1 MTGTA
6 ASVDTGGHGFAV
18 LPAGVDLGSAAS
30 GAWVDLG
37 LSLALPTA
45 GTYHLDAVVRGNLGN
60 MSAGENAVVL
70 ARLWDVTAGA
80 LLPDSEAIVVQIA
93 EYAPGAATALQWN
106 GSAAISV
113 EYKPTS
119 PRTVRLEAARV
130 DIAGTTEVA
139 GIGSDT
145 LQRTTL
151 RYARVA

>member
-6 ASVDTGGHGFAV
+6 ASLDTRGSGFAA
-18 LPAGVDLGSAAS
+18 LPAGVDLTSAAS
-30 GAWVDLG
+30 NAWVDLG

-45 GTYHLDAVVRGNLGN
+45 GTYHLDAVVRGNIGR
-60 MSAGENAVVL
+60 MSTAENAL
-70 ARLWDVTAGA
+70 IKARLWDVTAGA
-80 LLPDSEAIVVQIA
+80 VVPDSVAIVVQIA
-93 EYAPGAATALQWN
+93 EFAGGAATALQWN

-119 PRTVRLEAARV
+119 PSTVRLEVART
-130 DIAGTTEVA
+130 DISGTTEVA

-145 LQRTTL
+145 LQKTTL

>member
-6 ASVDTGGHGFAV
+6 ASLDTGGSGFAA
-18 LPAGVDLGSAAS
+18 LPAGVDLTSAAS
-30 GAWVDLG
+30 GAWVNLG

-45 GTYHLDAVVRGNLGN
+45 GTYHLDAVVRGNIGR
-60 MSAGENAVVL
+60 MGTGENAL
-70 ARLWDVTAGA
+70 ITARLWDITAGA
-80 LLPDSEAIVVQIA
+80 IVPDSQAIVVQIA
-93 EYAPGAATALQWN
+93 EFAPGAATALQWN
-106 GSAAISV
+106 SSAAISV

-119 PRTVRLEAARV
+119 PRTIRLEVART
-130 DIAGTTEVA
+130 DIAGTTETA

>member
-6 ASVDTGGHGFAV
+6 ASLDTRGHGFAV
-18 LPAGVDLGSAAS
+18 LPAGVNLTSTAS
-30 GAWVDLG
+30 GAWIDLG

-45 GTYHLDAVVRGNLGN
+45 GTYHLDAVVRGSIGR
-60 MSAGENAVVL
+60 MGAGENALIV

-80 LLPDSEAIVVQIA
+80 IVPASEAIVVQIA
-93 EYAPGAATALQWN
+93 QFASGVATALAWN
-106 GSAAISV
+106 SSAAISV
-113 EYKPTS
+113 EYTATS
-119 PRTVRLEAARV
+119 PRTIRVEAART
-130 DIAGTTEVA
+130 DIAGTTENA

>member
-6 ASVDTGGHGFAV
+6 SSIDTRGSGFAA
-18 LPAGVDLGSAAS
+18 LPAGVDLTSAAS

-45 GTYHLDAVVRGNLGN
+45 GTYHLDAVIRGNIGR
-60 MSAGENAVVL
+60 MGTGENAL
-70 ARLWDVTAGA
+70 ITARLWDVTAGA
-80 LLPDSEAIVVQIA
+80 VVPDSAAIVVQISEFA
-93 EYAPGAATALQWN
+93 GGAATALQWN

-113 EYKPTS
+113 EYRAAS
-119 PRTVRLEAARV
+119 PRTIRVEVART

-145 LQRTTL
+145 LQKT
-151 RYARVA
+151 

>member
-6 ASVDTGGHGFAV
+6 ASLDTRGNGFAAM
-18 LPAGVDLGSAAS
+18 PAGVNLAAAAS
-30 GAWVDLG
+30 GAFVDLG
-37 LSLALPTA
+37 LSLALSTP
-45 GTYHLDAVVRGNLGN
+45 GTYHLDAIVRGNIGN
-60 MSAGENAVVL
+60 MSTGENAVIV

-80 LLPDSEAIVVQIA
+80 SVPNSEAIVVQIA
-93 EYAPGAATALQWN
+93 EYAQGAATALQWN

-113 EYKPTS
+113 EYKATKPV
-119 PRTVRLEAARV
+119 TVRVEAARI

-151 RYARVA
+151 RYQRVA